1 MKILT
6 LDDTSYDLD
15 TIPEEI
21 DDIRYCVVDYS
32 DPENVDYIYVPL
44 VFLESFNAPA
54 AVIEVGGHTIQMPL
68 DWSIVIGEKDI
79 GDLEVL
85 PIMNFNDRHFNA
97 FVYNPTKSIMAE
109 FLPIKIVN
117 IYSEMKWYFPKLKYG
132 HILSVPL
139 TDTKNPNCIFI
150 VKEINKIPEV
160 LDITQLW
167 L

>member
-15 TIPEEI
+15 TIPDEI
-21 DDIRYCVVDYS
+21 DDIRYSVIDYS

-68 DWSIVIGEKDI
+68 DWSIVIGEKEI

-117 IYSEMKWYFPKLKYG
+117 IYSEMKWYFPKLKYVSL
-132 HILSVPL
+132 LSGSKSR
-139 TDTKNPNCIFI
+139 D
-150 VKEINKIPEV
+150 
-160 LDITQLW
+160 
-167 L
+167 